1 MASPTRLSRP
11 VPAVRFRPP
20 ERQPGGV
27 QRGRVTDALIEAG
40 RGRNLSVVSAPS
52 GYGKTT
58 AVAEWASGTDDVSW
72 LALAASDAEPG
83 FLVRGMIDALVVG
96 SERAGR
102 SLALTRGVAD
112 PMRAY
117 AEICGAL
124 DAIEERVHLV
134 VDDAQR
140 AGEHWPDGL
149 LGLLVEQ
156 PPDNLH
162 LMLVGTTLLDITLSR
177 EHLMDPGAFVGCETL
192 RFTQSEIERIEGV
205 GAEGLDA
212 ATVLRETHG
221 WPIAVRL
228 VAIGGARPSSDAAT
242 ASAFLGDY
250 VRDHVLS
257 TLPQETVDFV
267 LDATICHEL
276 TPELASAV
284 TERADAGALL
294 DDCVRLGL
302 FLDRFE
308 GPHGVVYRWH
318 ASFARQCI
326 EIAQKDP
333 QRSAECHRRVARFLQ
348 STEPLVSVAHSLTA
362 HDPAQARATF
372 MRQWMRLVM
381 GACAAEVERV
391 ATELLEHHPDDAEIL
406 AVRACATDVL
416 GDHHLARELLDRAQA
431 AHLRAGG
438 GCSTTLAIAQLFV
451 ADDRAEAMSAG
462 ATLRSLLASSQELV
476 GDRAAVSY
484 LIGWSEIRYPTN
496 PTLPAEY
503 FGAAAREMAGS
514 GDIGLWKRALGH
526 LAFGQTWEGRFADAV
541 STLAEIDAPGPALS
555 AAVGYAGGS
564 TAAAAGLVAYW
575 ADETGHA
582 VQNFEN
588 VLRGSGHDPSFTAI
602 ARMMLAYAAA
612 EEGDPAACRRAAI
625 GVQEIPLEM
634 LHGVSWPVF
643 RESAIALLE
652 EAVGNGERALRIA
665 RRHLTLPDLPLIGV
679 ALAGVLR
686 RGGDYAAALEMLRS
700 MRLFAEVSYVK
711 TSTLITAA
719 VMRRHVGDHDTAHDL
734 CEAAIAVASG
744 ENVRL
749 PFGHRE
755 TAIRRLL
762 SEHVHHGTEFEDF
775 IGRCLAGDA
784 ASAVSGSLSER
795 ERDVFRQLQT
805 SRTLPEI
812 ARELGL
818 SINTVKTHQRSIY
831 RKLEVSSRR
840 EAVRTTL

>member
-11 VPAVRFRPP
+11 LPAVRFRPP

-27 QRGRVTDALIEAG
+27 RRGRITEALAEAA
-40 RGRNLSVVSAPS
+40 RGRHLSVVSAPS

-58 AVAEWASGTDDVSW
+58 AVAEWASGIDDVAW
-72 LALAASDAEPG
+72 LALVAADAEPG
-83 FLVRGMIDALVVG
+83 LLVHGVIDALFVG

-102 SLALTRGVAD
+102 SLALTRGLID
-112 PMRAY
+112 PLRAY

-124 DAIEERVHLV
+124 DAVDRRVHLI

-140 AGEHWPDGL
+140 AGEHWRDGL

-162 LMLVGTTLLDITLSR
+162 LVLVGTTLLDITLSR
-177 EHLMDPGAFVGCETL
+177 EHLTDPGAFVGPDVL
-192 RFTQSEIERIEGV
+192 RFTQSEIERVEGV
-205 GAEGLDA
+205 WATGLDA
-212 ATVLRETHG
+212 ETILRETHG
-221 WPIAVRL
+221 WPIAVKL
-228 VAIGGARPSSDAAT
+228 VAIGGTRPSSDATT

-250 VRDHVLS
+250 VRDHVLRS
-257 TLPQETVDFV
+257 LPPETREFV
-267 LDATICHEL
+267 LDAVICDEL
-276 TPELASAV
+276 TPELANAV
-284 TERADAGALL
+284 SGRTDAGSLL

-302 FLDRFE
+302 FLDRFD

-318 ASFARQCI
+318 GSFARQCV
-326 EIAQKDP
+326 EIARKDP
-333 QRSAECHRRVARFLQ
+333 DRTAERHRRVARFLE
-348 STEPLVSVAHSLTA
+348 SLDPLVSVAHSLRA
-362 HDPAQARATF
+362 HDPDQARATF
-372 MRQWMRLVM
+372 MREWLHLVM
-381 GACAAEVERV
+381 GACGAEVEQV
-391 ATELLEHHPDDAEIL
+391 ATVLLGHHPDDAEIL

-416 GDHHLARELLDRAQA
+416 GDHHLALELMNRAQV
-431 AHLRAGG
+431 AHTKAGG

-451 ADDRAEAMSAG
+451 ADDREHAMSAG
-462 ATLRSLLASSQELV
+462 STLRSLLSGSEELA
-476 GDRAAVSY
+476 GSRAAVNY

-503 FGAAAREMAGS
+503 FAAAARETEGAGDVS
-514 GDIGLWKRALGH
+514 LWKRALGH
-526 LAFGQTWEGRFADAV
+526 LAFGQTWEGRFRDAAR
-541 STLAEIDAPGPALS
+541 TIATIDAPGRAL
-555 AAVGYAGGS
+555 AAGVGYAGGS

-575 ADETGHA
+575 AGETDDAARH
-582 VQNFEN
+582 FET
-588 VLRGSGHDPSFTAI
+588 VLLTSGHDASFTAI

-612 EEGDPAACRRAAI
+612 EGGDTAACRRAAI
-625 GVQEIPLEM
+625 GVQDIPLEL

-643 RESAIALLE
+643 RESAISLLE
-652 EAVGNGERALRIA
+652 EAVGNQERALRIA
-665 RRHLTLPDLPLIGV
+665 RRHLPLPDLPLIGV

-686 RGGDYAAALEMLRS
+686 RGGDHAAALEMLRS
-700 MRLFAEVSYVK
+700 MRIFAEVSYVK
-711 TSTLITAA
+711 SSTLITAA
-719 VMRRHVGDHDTAHDL
+719 VMRRHVGDHDKAHDL

-755 TAIRRLL
+755 TAVRRLL

-775 IGRCLAGDA
+775 IGRCLASDTA
-784 ASAVSGSLSER
+784 NAVSGSLSER

-840 EAVRTTL
+840 EAVRTAL

>member
-1 MASPTRLSRP
+1 MN
-11 VPAVRFRPP
+11 
-20 ERQPGGV
+20 
-27 QRGRVTDALIEAG
+27 DALIDAATG
-40 RGRNLSVVSAPS
+40 RQLSVVSAPS

-58 AVAEWASGTDDVSW
+58 AVAEWASGTDELSW
-72 LALAASDAEPG
+72 LALTPSDAEPG
-83 FLVRGMIDALVVG
+83 FLAQGVVDALIVG

-102 SLALTRGVAD
+102 SLALTRGLVD

-117 AEICGAL
+117 AEICDGL
-124 DAIEERVHLV
+124 DAVDALVHLV
-134 VDDAQR
+134 IDDAQR
-140 AGEHWPDGL
+140 AGEHWRDGL
-149 LGLLVEQ
+149 LGLLADQ

-162 LMLVGTTLLDITLSR
+162 LVLVGTTLLDITLSR
-177 EHLMDPGAFVGCETL
+177 EHLMDPGAFVGPDTL
-192 RFTQSEIERIEGV
+192 RFTRSEIERIAGV
-205 GAEGLDA
+205 GAMGLDA
-212 ATVLRETHG
+212 ETILRETHG
-221 WPIAVRL
+221 WPIAVKL

-257 TLPQETVDFV
+257 ALSQETVEFV
-267 LDATICHEL
+267 LDAAICHEL

-284 TERADAGALL
+284 TGRADAGSLL

-318 ASFARQCI
+318 GSFARQCI
-326 EIAQKDP
+326 EIARKDP
-333 QRSAECHRRVARFLQ
+333 KRNAERHRRVARFLEL
-348 STEPLVSVAHSLTA
+348 TDPLISVAHSLRA
-362 HDPAQARATF
+362 QDPDRARATF
-372 MRQWMRLVM
+372 MSQWMRLVM
-381 GACAAEVERV
+381 GAHAAEVERV
-391 ATELLEHHPDDAEIL
+391 ATVLLGHHPDDAEIL

-416 GDHHLARELLDRAQA
+416 GEHHLARELIDRAEA
-431 AHLRAGG
+431 AHTRAGG

-451 ADDRAEAMSAG
+451 ADDREHAMSAG
-462 ATLRSLLASSQELV
+462 STLRSLLSGAQELV
-476 GDRAAVSY
+476 SDRAAVNY

-503 FGAAAREMAGS
+503 FGAAAREIEGS
-514 GDIGLWKRALGH
+514 GDVGLWKRALGH
-526 LAFGQTWEGRFADAV
+526 LAFGQTWEGRFVDAAR
-541 STLAEIDAPGPALS
+541 TLAEIDAPGPALS

-575 ADETGHA
+575 AGETDAAACH
-582 VQNFEN
+582 FET
-588 VLRGSGHDPSFTAI
+588 VLATSGHDPSFTAI

-612 EEGDPAACRRAAI
+612 EGGETAACRRAAI
-625 GVQEIPLEM
+625 GVQDIPLEM

-652 EAVGNGERALRIA
+652 EAVGNGDRALRIA
-665 RRHLTLPDLPLIGV
+665 RRHLPIPDLPLIGV

-700 MRLFAEVSYVK
+700 MRIFAEVSYVK
-711 TSTLITAA
+711 SSTLITAA
-719 VMRRHVGDHDTAHDL
+719 VMRRHVGDHDKAHDL

-749 PFGHRE
+749 PFGPRE
-755 TAIRRLL
+755 TAVRRLL

-775 IGRCLAGDA
+775 IGRCLASDTAGPA
-784 ASAVSGSLSER
+784 SGSLSER

-840 EAVRTTL
+840 EAVRSTL

>member
-1 MASPTRLSRP
+1 MN
-11 VPAVRFRPP
+11 
-20 ERQPGGV
+20 
-27 QRGRVTDALIEAG
+27 DALIDAATG
-40 RGRNLSVVSAPS
+40 RQLSVVSAPS

-58 AVAEWASGTDDVSW
+58 AVAEWASGTDELSW
-72 LALAASDAEPG
+72 LALTAADAEPG
-83 FLVRGMIDALVVG
+83 FLVQGVVDALIVG

-102 SLALTRGVAD
+102 SLALTRGLVD

-117 AEICGAL
+117 AEICDGL
-124 DAIEERVHLV
+124 DAVDALVHLV
-134 VDDAQR
+134 IDDAQR
-140 AGEHWPDGL
+140 AGEHWREGL
-149 LGLLVEQ
+149 LGLLAEQ

-162 LMLVGTTLLDITLSR
+162 LVLVGTTLLDITLSR
-177 EHLMDPGAFVGCETL
+177 EHLMDPGAFVGPDTL

-205 GAEGLDA
+205 GARGLDA
-212 ATVLRETHG
+212 ETILRETHG
-221 WPIAVRL
+221 WPIAVKL

-257 TLPQETVDFV
+257 ALSQETVEFV
-267 LDATICHEL
+267 LDAAICHEL

-284 TERADAGALL
+284 TGRADAGSLL

-318 ASFARQCI
+318 GSFARQCI
-326 EIAQKDP
+326 EIARKDP
-333 QRSAECHRRVARFLQ
+333 KRNAERHRRVARFLEY
-348 STEPLVSVAHSLTA
+348 TDPLVSVAHSLRA
-362 HDPAQARATF
+362 QDPDRARATF
-372 MRQWMRLVM
+372 MSQWMRLVM
-381 GACAAEVERV
+381 GAHAAEVERV
-391 ATELLEHHPDDAEIL
+391 ATVLLGHHPDDAEIL

-416 GDHHLARELLDRAQA
+416 GEHHLARELIDRAEA
-431 AHLRAGG
+431 AHARAGG

-451 ADDRAEAMSAG
+451 ADDREHAMSAG
-462 ATLRSLLASSQELV
+462 STLRSLLSGAQELV
-476 GDRAAVSY
+476 SDRAAVNY

-503 FGAAAREMAGS
+503 FGAAAREIEGS
-514 GDIGLWKRALGH
+514 GDVGLWKRALGH
-526 LAFGQTWEGRFADAV
+526 LAFGQTWEGRFVDAAR
-541 STLAEIDAPGPALS
+541 TLAEIDAPGPALS

-575 ADETGHA
+575 AGETDAAACH
-582 VQNFEN
+582 FET
-588 VLRGSGHDPSFTAI
+588 VLRTSGHDPSFTAI

-612 EEGDPAACRRAAI
+612 EGGETAACRRAAI
-625 GVQEIPLEM
+625 GVQDIPLEM

-652 EAVGNGERALRIA
+652 EAVGNGDRALRIA
-665 RRHLTLPDLPLIGV
+665 RRHLPIPDLPLIGV

-700 MRLFAEVSYVK
+700 MRIFAEVSYVK
-711 TSTLITAA
+711 SSTLITAA
-719 VMRRHVGDHDTAHDL
+719 VMRRHVGDHDKAHDL

-749 PFGHRE
+749 PFGPRE
-755 TAIRRLL
+755 TAVRRLL

-775 IGRCLAGDA
+775 IGRCLASDTAGPA
-784 ASAVSGSLSER
+784 SGSLSER

-840 EAVRTTL
+840 EAVRSTL